1 MPIKLTP
8 GKIDGLTA
16 VADERGVIAA
26 LALDQRGLLKN
37 MIAMELGE
45 DTSEQDYYCPTSA
58 KVKSPYSC
66 PTPGRGKVAA
76 FTVLD
81 SPPSPSC
88 IERRQKSSFWERAA
102 RASISTGV
110 KLVVKSKLPIRL
122 TSRQATGEVLLRTL
136 TASRSGDQQ
145 RNRTQQNPT
154 GS

>member
-81 SPPSPSC
+81 SPHRLPALSGARNLHFGSALQGLRYRPA
-88 IERRQKSSFWERAA
+88 SSW
-102 RASISTGV
+102 S
-110 KLVVKSKLPIRL
+110 
-122 TSRQATGEVLLRTL
+122 
-136 TASRSGDQQ
+136 
-145 RNRTQQNPT
+145 
-154 GS
+154 